1 MKQFTEKISDMLLNV
16 LIGHK
21 FPYCESATCADVL
34 DWIIDA
40 GFRVGFVRTEV
51 CPKCVL
57 YIGNNAKTASDHIC
71 KNFTGE
77 SIKECIEQAIIELAP
92 IFEH

>member
-40 GFRVGFVRTEV
+40 GFYINVATIHSIYVLVIVR
-51 CPKCVL
+51 PKDENIDL
-57 YIGNNAKTASDHIC
+57 LHKEFKNASL
-71 KNFTGE
+71 
-77 SIKECIEQAIIELAP
+77 KECVEQAIVELAP
-92 IFEH
+92 IFEHE